1 MKSVF
6 LIVCCMVF
14 SGCDFSNDPT
24 LNPYKE
30 FPNTYEGH
38 REQLEYMS
46 GYHLRAVYALRV
58 IDDIDE
64 RIKKLEQVSYSTE
77 K

>member
-6 LIVCCMVF
+6 LIACCMVF

-24 LNPYKE
+24 LNPYKK
-30 FPNTYEGH
+30 FPDTYEGH
-38 REQLEYMS
+38 RKELEYQS
-46 GYHLRAVYALRV
+46 AYHLKTRYALKV

-64 RIKKLEQVSYSTE
+64 RIKKLEQVSYST
-77 K
+77 KR